1 MEPEGNSLFRSPGKP
16 KDRESEMVFSPSLVL
31 LLCLIPSVF
40 SRRTIAC
47 ENAPAFLCC
56 SPGAVRNVSY
66 ANYGRR
72 ARRTVCKGYS
82 DRRCDLDVTEHVMER
97 Y

>member
-1 MEPEGNSLFRSPGKP
+1 MDHTVLF
-16 KDRESEMVFSPSLVL
+16 L
-31 LLCLIPSVF
+31 LLCLFCSSSS

-47 ENAPAFLCC
+47 ENAPAVLCC
-56 SPGAVRNVSY
+56 SPGAVRNVTY